1 MSQVAPPN
9 AQGCVNHPDR
19 ITRVRCSSCGRPI
32 CPKCMRESAVGM
44 KCPDCARQP
53 RRATRPGSPSRYA
66 AAGAAGLG
74 SAALIGLVIVIGN
87 IGFLGILI
95 PLFAGFLVGE
105 VVSRMAHRLGGTGF
119 QVVAG
124 VSTAAGLIVGMSLGA
139 SLGMGVLGLVLNV
152 PMIVFVLIAAAIA
165 AIRVGR

>member
-1 MSQVAPPN
+1 
-9 AQGCVNHPDR
+9 
-19 ITRVRCSSCGRPI
+19 
-32 CPKCMRESAVGM
+32 
-44 KCPDCARQP
+44 
-53 RRATRPGSPSRYA
+53 
-66 AAGAAGLG
+66 
-74 SAALIGLVIVIGN
+74 LIGIVIVVGHIGA
-87 IGFLGILI
+87 FGILI

-124 VSTAAGLIVGMSLGA
+124 VSTALGLALGIGMGTALQA
-139 SLGMGVLGLVLNV
+139 GVLGVVLTG